1 VVLRERLDHRD
12 RAKVREQL
20 RAWPKGVPVVLEA
33 SFGWG
38 WLSDEIEAAGL
49 VPRLSNCYKVEQ
61 MRQARGQ
68 VKTNQKDADLLSL
81 LPFEAE
87 PWWEVWRAPPAVRD
101 RRERMRYRATRV
113 EAQSELKQ
121 RIHAWLNRQ
130 GIVRTESDLF
140 GVDGRRFLDAVVEAG
155 RTAEVVLGPGAHAA
169 LKGLMEPLEYVRKEL
184 AVIAWTLREELT
196 QDPLTRRLDTVPGF
210 GLILSHVVMAEV
222 GCFGRFTEE
231 GKLARYSCLVPL
243 SKDSGE
249 PDPTKPPKSR
259 HLGRRGNLTLKWA
272 FIEAAHGAVRHGG
285 RWRAMFDRATD
296 GGKRDCGHGYIK
308 VARELVNVVYAMMKH
323 GTDYTETP
331 PARPGSVHARKSDSG
346 SGTGQPNA
354 PTVQASRA

>member
-1 VVLRERLDHRD
+1 
-12 RAKVREQL
+12 
-20 RAWPKGVPVVLEA
+20 
-33 SFGWG
+33 
-38 WLSDEIEAAGL
+38 
-49 VPRLSNCYKVEQ
+49 
-61 MRQARGQ
+61 
-68 VKTNQKDADLLSL
+68 
-81 LPFEAE
+81 
-87 PWWEVWRAPPAVRD
+87 
-101 RRERMRYRATRV
+101 
-113 EAQSELKQ
+113 
-121 RIHAWLNRQ
+121 
-130 GIVRTESDLF
+130 VRTESDLF